1 MNPTIEHTTNP
12 QLKPIGIFDS
22 GIGGLTVA
30 HTLVRHLPNER
41 IIYFGDTKH
50 LPYGEKSAAA
60 IRGYSLRIA
69 EFLLA
74 KGCKCLVVACN
85 SATAAAIDELH
96 QHFGHLVPIIDVLE
110 PLVQRV
116 TTENFKKVGV
126 IATKATIASGKYQM
140 RLHEMQPTLEVAA
153 IATPLLVPMIEE
165 GFFNDNISN
174 AIIHNYLKMN
184 ELQGLD
190 ALLLSCTHY
199 PLIRKEI
206 ELYYKNTNQNV
217 QVFDSN
223 VAVAEEVTAVLTK
236 KNLLNTENCLLQNE
250 QKHEFFVS
258 DYTQSFAATTRLF
271 WQNEKIN
278 LKQVD
283 LEVLGHG
290 LNGLDTD

>member
-1 MNPTIEHTTNP
+1 LYQPFHQNTQIPNPKSQIPTA
-12 QLKPIGIFDS
+12 PIGIFDS

-60 IRGYSLRIA
+60 ICGYSLRIA
-69 EFLLA
+69 EFLLE

-96 QHFGHLVPIIDVLE
+96 KNFGHLVPIIDVLE

-116 TTENFKKVGV
+116 TAENFKKIGV
-126 IATKATIASGKYQM
+126 IATKATISSGKYQM
-140 RLHEMQPTLEVAA
+140 RLHELQPALEVAA
-153 IATPLLVPMIEE
+153 VATPLLVPMIEE
-165 GFFNDNISN
+165 GFFNNNISN
-174 AIIHNYLKMN
+174 IIIHNYLQMN

-206 ELYYKNTNQNV
+206 ELYYKNNHQNV

-223 VAVAEEVTAVLTK
+223 KAVTEAVTAILTQ
-236 KNLLNTENCLLQNE
+236 KNLLNTQTALQANE
-250 QKHEFFVS
+250 QKHQFFVS

-271 WQNEKIN
+271 WQNEAIN
-278 LKQVD
+278 LQQVD
-283 LEVLGHG
+283 LEIG
-290 LNGLDTD
+290 D

>member
-1 MNPTIEHTTNP
+1 MNHA
-12 QLKPIGIFDS
+12 PIGIFDS
-22 GIGGLTVA
+22 GIGGLSVA
-30 HTLVRHLPNER
+30 DTLVRHLPNER

-69 EFLLA
+69 EFLLE

-85 SATAAAIDELH
+85 SATSAAIDELH

-116 TTENFKKVGV
+116 TAKNFRKVGV
-126 IATKATIASGKYQM
+126 IATKATVASGKYQM
-140 RLHEMQPTLEVAA
+140 RLYEMQPTLQVAA
-153 IATPLLVPMIEE
+153 LATPLLVPIIEE
-165 GFFNDNISN
+165 GFCNNNIST

-184 ELQGLD
+184 ELQDLD

-206 ELYYKNTNQNV
+206 ESYYKNSNQKV
-217 QVFDSN
+217 EVFDSN
-223 VAVAEEVTAVLTK
+223 VAVAEEVTAVLRK
-236 KNLLNTENCLLQNE
+236 RNLLNTQSFLLENE
-250 QKHEFFVS
+250 QKHQFFVS

-271 WQNEKIN
+271 WQNERVE

-283 LEVLGHG
+283 IF
-290 LNGLDTD
+290 